1 MRPRVLLAAAF
12 FSGIFMPAPRLSGLS
27 DKTVP
32 TLRNCGSQAEETNI
46 YATYL
51 RREASKNA
59 LTVLVTTTEGYIR
72 DTDSLWLGLAA
83 EGRAIPPE
91 VRADFISK
99 NRSGCIIQSFDNLPN
114 LRFISRSEERRI
126 FAAGPNAFRK
136 KYGEGSEVLAF
147 SRVGFNSDKTLALLH
162 VLGAYGGELYLFE
175 RKHGNWVT
183 KFHIQTKA
191 T

>member
-1 MRPRVLLAAAF
+1 MGPRALLAVAF
-12 FSGIFMPAPRLSGLS
+12 FSGIFMPAPPLFGPP
-27 DKTVP
+27 DKAVS

-46 YATYL
+46 YSTYL

-59 LTVLVTTTEGYIR
+59 LTLLVTTTEGYIR

-83 EGRAIPPE
+83 EGHAIPPG

-99 NRSGCIIQSFDNLPN
+99 NRSGCIIQPFDDLPN

-162 VLGAYGGELYLFE
+162 VLGAYDGELYLFE
-175 RKHGNWVT
+175 RKHGSWVT
-183 KFHIQTKA
+183 KFYIQTKA